1 MLSPI
6 NVFGI
11 ERLNMS
17 IVQLVYFK
25 YTISQNTYKKEL
37 LNVITCVTYALFDQL
52 RNDSSIINWKKFD
65 QISFNQIFIK
75 F

>member
-17 IVQLVYFK
+17 IVKLVYFK

-37 LNVITCVTYALFDQL
+37 LNVLTCVPMHFLNSL
-52 RNDSSIINWKKFD
+52 EIIA
-65 QISFNQIFIK
+65 QS
-75 F
+75 

>member
-17 IVQLVYFK
+17 VVKLVYFK

-37 LNVITCVTYALFDQL
+37 LNVLICVTYALFDQL
-52 RNDSSIINWKKFD
+52 RNNSSIIN
-65 QISFNQIFIK
+65 
-75 F
+75 